1 MEIRTG
7 FESSVESQ
15 VTKFPLFRSF
25 RRIHYR
31 IQPKKIVD
39 FVMGESLCFAEKKH
53 SGAKCAKSVFGKNC
67 AKVAIL

>member
-15 VTKFPLFRSF
+15 VTKFPLFQSF

-39 FVMGESLCFAEKKH
+39 FVMGEALRCGEKKH
-53 SGAKCAKSVFGKNC
+53 SGAKCAKSDFGKNC